1 MNYFTLRRG
10 DRREKQMNYFRQ
22 RRRERRENENN
33 CFTQRRRERRERIY
47 MIVVMIRA
55 LATLPPRLRVIVSY

>member
-33 CFTQRRRERRERIY
+33 CFTQRRRERRVSKTEFI
-47 MIVVMIRA
+47 
-55 LATLPPRLRVIVSY
+55 LRVLRVSACQLKIMK